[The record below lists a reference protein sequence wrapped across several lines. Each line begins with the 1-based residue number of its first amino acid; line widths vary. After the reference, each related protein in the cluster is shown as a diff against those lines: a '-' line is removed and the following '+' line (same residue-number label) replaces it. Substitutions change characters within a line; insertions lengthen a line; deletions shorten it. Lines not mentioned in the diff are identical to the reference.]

1 MQNNMD
7 FLKELAARVTAL
19 GATRVAVIDADQ
31 VITDKSFRDMCAA
44 NSCGLYGKCYTCPP
58 DVGDI
63 EVLMASLQSYRRVLV
78 YQTVGELED
87 SFDYEGMVAA
97 KQAHYKL
104 SQNIH
109 PLLAGKNALHL
120 AAGGCGVC
128 RPCAK
133 QVGEPCRHP
142 DKALT
147 SLEAYG
153 VNVSLLAK
161 AAGMKYVN
169 GQNTV
174 TYFGAI
180 FFRAQR

>member
-7 FLKELAARVTAL
+7 FLKELAARVMAL
-19 GATRVAVIDADQ
+19 GATRVAVIDAGL
-31 VITDKSFRDMCAA
+31 VVTDKSFRDMCAA

-63 EVLMASLQSYRRVLV
+63 EVLMASLQRYRRVLV

-97 KQAHYKL
+97 KQAHYQL

-109 PLLAGKNALHL
+109 PLLTEKGALHL

-161 AAGMKYVN
+161 AAGMKYIN

-180 FFRAQR
+180 FY